1 MGSFKRSQ
9 AFDPRELEII
19 DLVFETAWEQIV
31 AREPFRNAMQDE
43 ERREALRKWVFALA
57 GSGPFNFETL
67 CDRALA
73 RMTEWTTAAD
83 A

>member
-43 ERREALRKWVFALA
+43 ERREALQ
-57 GSGPFNFETL
+57 SGYLPSRVPAPLISKRSATRL
-67 CDRALA
+67 SPG
-73 RMTEWTTAAD
+73 
-83 A
+83 